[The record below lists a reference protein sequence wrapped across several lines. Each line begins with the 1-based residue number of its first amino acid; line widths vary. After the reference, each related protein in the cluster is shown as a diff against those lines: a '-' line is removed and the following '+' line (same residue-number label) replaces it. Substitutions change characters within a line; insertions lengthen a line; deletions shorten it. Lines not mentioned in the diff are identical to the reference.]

1 MLNSGKSSLLFQ
13 FAINCALGSDRDVVF
28 ICSKRKFEN
37 KPPFLS
43 QNVDPSSDALQQI
56 QMKYVEDDEGIKKY
70 FAAFHLHES
79 FPVAVI
85 IDDFGDFFSERI
97 CQQRYANARGRDIAM
112 VRTLALCQ
120 DAIAHANGRMQTTG
134 TCALLLADTHQGDTP
149 RLLFIYKR
157 WIKCI
162 FTIRGDGSGSY
173 MLKANS
179 VPGSS
184 KEKATIARYSIALQ
198 YLMLEEIIEE

>member
-1 MLNSGKSSLLFQ
+1 MVERFFSTSQPVDLSSIQSLTLLSGPPCCGKSSLLFQ

-120 DAIAHANGRMQTTG
+120 DAIAHANTWFITRNVFLPAGECKRRGR
-134 TCALLLADTHQGDTP
+134 ALFYSLIHTRAT
-149 RLLFIYKR
+149 RLDCYSFIS
-157 WIKCI
+157 
-162 FTIRGDGSGSY
+162 DG
-173 MLKANS
+173 
-179 VPGSS
+179 
-184 KEKATIARYSIALQ
+184 
-198 YLMLEEIIEE
+198 